1 MQEFKINEVVGTSI
15 PAVSREKIVNSILAN
30 QSNFAGD
37 TPPSSPVACMF
48 WADTQ
53 NAILWQRSLD
63 NTEWINKGPIDSQLA
78 TDEDAQSYA
87 GGPNLYLNST
97 FRDWDDE
104 RTLPRYFYTYYNSSA
119 LSAEF
124 ERIAPS
130 PSAAEDSDEYMAYDL
145 LKLVGSDINRIGYD
159 CRVLKVTLQAGSGSF
174 SLNQR
179 AFVAAHSYVTSGC
192 LIHVKTTGAADVRFK
207 DDPWPLTEKALS
219 SEDFNKN
226 INFYNHSKTS
236 GPGGDLGFNIFVAN
250 PSETTVLYIALPWL
264 CIGYADYWRDN
275 PINIITHTKRK
286 ILSENSGYSMSLNGV
301 WSQWNTI
308 TQAYTNENVFTVNF
322 PVSFPI
328 ACTNVVITALDPD
341 QLSGNDMLPKLCSR
355 SQSSFQMMFSPGLQ
369 AAGFSYFATGY

>member
-1 MQEFKINEVVGTSI
+1 MQDFKINEVVGTSS

-37 TPPSSPVACMF
+37 NPPSNPVACMF

-63 NTEWINKGPIDSQLA
+63 NTEWINKGPIDSALA

-145 LKLVGSDINRIGYD
+145 LKLVGSDINRIGY
-159 CRVLKVTLQAGSGSF
+159 A
-174 SLNQR
+174 
-179 AFVAAHSYVTSGC
+179 
-192 LIHVKTTGAADVRFK
+192 
-207 DDPWPLTEKALS
+207 
-219 SEDFNKN
+219 
-226 INFYNHSKTS
+226 
-236 GPGGDLGFNIFVAN
+236 
-250 PSETTVLYIALPWL
+250 
-264 CIGYADYWRDN
+264 
-275 PINIITHTKRK
+275 
-286 ILSENSGYSMSLNGV
+286 
-301 WSQWNTI
+301 
-308 TQAYTNENVFTVNF
+308 
-322 PVSFPI
+322 
-328 ACTNVVITALDPD
+328 
-341 QLSGNDMLPKLCSR
+341 
-355 SQSSFQMMFSPGLQ
+355 
-369 AAGFSYFATGY
+369 